1 MFMVLKEVM
10 EELQG
15 LCEAMVVLVVVSQ
28 ES

>member
-1 MFMVLKEVM
+1 MFMVLKVVM

-15 LCEAMVVLVVVSQ
+15 LCEEMVVLVVVSQ